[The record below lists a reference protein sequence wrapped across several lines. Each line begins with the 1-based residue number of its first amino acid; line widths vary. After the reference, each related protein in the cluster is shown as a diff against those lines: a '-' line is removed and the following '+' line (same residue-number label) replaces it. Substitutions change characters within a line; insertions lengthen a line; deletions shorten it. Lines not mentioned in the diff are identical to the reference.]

1 MEVSYRFD
9 KLIKKVSS
17 SFFSLSLMLDTKIE
31 ELIWMIVHDYIW
43 YVFLEHTTINPD
55 DHAFIAC
62 FMDLHNTFV
71 I

>member
-1 MEVSYRFD
+1 
-9 KLIKKVSS
+9 
-17 SFFSLSLMLDTKIE
+17 MLDTKIE

-55 DHAFIAC
+55 EHAFIAC